1 MDLTR
6 RTLVGMLAALAAATA
21 LAVGLQAHEGL
32 DGNRS
37 LYRYTVL
44 RSGAS
49 PACEYRYVE
58 LGSAG
63 RTLSLDASPGKEPD
77 DGGAVL
83 ALERPFELYQKRYP
97 ALVVSAN
104 GYLAAADALDEDDGG
119 DFSNDCPLRRDAGE
133 PGSRV
138 ERIYVYHDDL
148 RPRRDGGGQ
157 VRHAYFPTCPRD
169 GGGPQPEGCTVVE
182 WNGFERSGPLLS
194 TQPLRAQ
201 AVLYH
206 DTLQVAMQYASLDD
220 SRAASATI
228 GLQGFGGRS
237 ASAAGC
243 DAVDTVR
250 ERQAVCFFDP
260 RHPPRARR

>member
-21 LAVGLQAHEGL
+21 LAVGLQAHEGV
-32 DGNRS
+32 DGGRS

-44 RSGAS
+44 RSDAS
-49 PACEYRYVE
+49 PACEYRYIE
-58 LGSAG
+58 LGPAG
-63 RTLSLDASPGKEPD
+63 RTLSMQAAPGAEAD
-77 DGGAVL
+77 DGGVL
-83 ALERPFELYQKRYP
+83 LTLERPFELYQTRHP
-97 ALVVSAN
+97 SLVVSAN
-104 GYLAAADALDEDDGG
+104 GYLAAASTLDVDDGG
-119 DFSNDCPLRRDAGE
+119 DFSNDCPLRRTDADAGTG
-133 PGSRV
+133 P
-138 ERIYVYHDDL
+138 ERIFVYHDDL

-169 GGGPQPEGCTVVE
+169 GGGTQPEGCTVIE
-182 WNGFERSGPLLS
+182 WNGYERSGPLLS

-206 DTLQVAMQYASLDD
+206 DTLQVAMQYATLDD

-250 ERQAVCFFDP
+250 ARRAVCFFDP
-260 RHPPRARR
+260 RHTPRKPR

>member
-21 LAVGLQAHEGL
+21 LAVGLQAHEGV
-32 DGNRS
+32 DGGRS

-44 RSGAS
+44 RSDAS
-49 PACEYRYVE
+49 PACEYRYIE
-58 LGSAG
+58 LGPAG
-63 RTLSLDASPGKEPD
+63 RTLSMQAAPGAEAD
-77 DGGAVL
+77 DGGVL
-83 ALERPFELYQKRYP
+83 LTLERPFELYQTRHP
-97 ALVVSAN
+97 SLVVSAN
-104 GYLAAADALDEDDGG
+104 GYLAAASTLDVDDGG
-119 DFSNDCPLRRDAGE
+119 DFSNDCPL
-133 PGSRV
+133 
-138 ERIYVYHDDL
+138 
-148 RPRRDGGGQ
+148 RRDGGGQ

-169 GGGPQPEGCTVVE
+169 GGGTQPEGCTVIE
-182 WNGFERSGPLLS
+182 WNGYERSGPLLS

-206 DTLQVAMQYASLDD
+206 DTLQVAMQYATLDD

-250 ERQAVCFFDP
+250 ARRAVCFFDP
-260 RHPPRARR
+260 RHTPRKPR